1 VASEVPMISA
11 LTLSGMPQFIEA
23 EIGSR
28 ALKSAYSITGLPT
41 GVMDVENAYI
51 PEAAL
56 SGFISEAARAAGD
69 GKLGLQ
75 MIPYLSVASYGTWG
89 KYVLEAQTL
98 GEGLERVE
106 QIIRLHA
113 SYRTWTVSAEG
124 ALIWIRYKFQVDRNA
139 HYENLAYCG
148 VGVLCNIV
156 RHFVGSDWNPCAL
169 ELDLPKPTRIS
180 EFEDVFACPI
190 AFGSNSIGIAFKQ
203 DELSSRNPVAASSAA
218 VSLAEVVRSRSSA
231 VPKNIPDAVSEIIR
245 LQIRKGKVDMDAAS
259 RSMNFGVRQLRR
271 TLDREGTSFRKI
283 ARQIRTDLA
292 KELILGTSLPLSVI
306 AEEVGY
312 ANPSLFTRA
321 FARDVGQSP
330 SSYRNS
336 FKHSLN

>member
-1 VASEVPMISA
+1 VASEIPMISA

-56 SGFISEAARAAGD
+56 SRFISEAARAAGD
-69 GKLGLQ
+69 GKLGLR

-89 KYVLEAQTL
+89 QYLLEAQTL
-98 GEGLERVE
+98 GECLERFEKV
-106 QIIRLHA
+106 IGLHA
-113 SYRTWTVSAEG
+113 SYRTWMVSTEG
-124 ALIWIRYKFQVDRNA
+124 ALIWLRYKFHVDRNA

-156 RHFVGSDWNPCAL
+156 RHFVGSDWKPCAL
-169 ELDLPKPTRIS
+169 ELDLPEPAQIS

-203 DELSSRNPVAASSAA
+203 DELLSRNPVAASSAA
-218 VSLAEVVRSRSSA
+218 ISLAEVFRSRSSA
-231 VPKNIPDAVSEIIR
+231 IPKNIPDTVSEIIR

-259 RSMNFGVRQLRR
+259 RSMNSSVRQLRR
-271 TLDREGTSFRKI
+271 ALDREGTSFRKI
-283 ARQIRTDLA
+283 ARKIRTDLA

-306 AEEVGY
+306 AGEVGY